1 MRLGK
6 LFGLVGSWD
15 DIFGVVFFGEGDDFH
30 SEANRAKMAAGQAL
44 TDEDRWPWLRS
55 LRDWMSA
62 RAAAGSS
69 SVVACS
75 ALRTAYRDVLR
86 EADGDVFFI
95 HLVLP
100 EDVNLE
106 RLVSRQGH
114 FMKPVMLGSQ
124 RATLEALGQ
133 GEVGIEAVNVGDPG
147 QVVDDLAAAAAEA
160 LSRQVDVA
168 LRRGIL
174 QGYVAVEEDLP
185 TIRGRIREADQLRR
199 SMAAC
204 RFLTG

>member
-1 MRLGK
+1 MDQQVRDTAGQGAALRPVHLVVLGAAGTGKTTIGRALAERLG
-6 LFGLVGSWD
+6 LP
-15 DIFGVVFFGEGDDFH
+15 FGEGDDFH
-30 SEANRAKMAAGQAL
+30 SEANRTKMAAGQAL
-44 TDEDRWPWLRS
+44 TDEDRWPWLRC

-147 QVVDDLAAAAAEA
+147 QVVDDLAAV
-160 LSRQVDVA
+160 LLD
-168 LRRGIL
+168 
-174 QGYVAVEEDLP
+174 
-185 TIRGRIREADQLRR
+185 
-199 SMAAC
+199 
-204 RFLTG
+204 RFGARLTA

>member
-1 MRLGK
+1 MDQQVRDTAGQGAALRPVHLVVLGAAGTGKTTIGRALAERLG
-6 LFGLVGSWD
+6 LP
-15 DIFGVVFFGEGDDFH
+15 FGEGDDFH

-147 QVVDDLAAAAAEA
+147 QVVGDLAAV
-160 LSRQVDVA
+160 LLD
-168 LRRGIL
+168 
-174 QGYVAVEEDLP
+174 
-185 TIRGRIREADQLRR
+185 
-199 SMAAC
+199 
-204 RFLTG
+204 RFGARLTA